1 MRYINKL
8 DFYSQRVKKI
18 VLKTSNNPPTS
29 PSTSPPIFGV
39 SLCDCVH
46 AKHLGRAS
54 PKRREQGDRRRLWL
68 TSVLYL
74 EKAKSSLLFFDRF
87 LPNALGVAECGDF
100 PSVNRLHVVSDG
112 WKKIHLEHTLHT
124 LTVFINIKYW
134 SWFSDA
140 GQNRKL
146 CLCFCASPP
155 VNISTLF
162 TDAGACFKTFFK
174 IDLF

>member
-1 MRYINKL
+1 M
-8 DFYSQRVKKI
+8 
-18 VLKTSNNPPTS
+18 
-29 PSTSPPIFGV
+29 
-39 SLCDCVH
+39 
-46 AKHLGRAS
+46 
-54 PKRREQGDRRRLWL
+54 
-68 TSVLYL
+68 
-74 EKAKSSLLFFDRF
+74 EKAKSSLLFSDRF

-146 CLCFCASPP
+146 CLCCCASLP

-174 IDLF
+174 KKKKITLLLKGIFFLQQVLDQNFTDVKEAGFSLLCTHWSSLCFQMSSFGLPLKKKKPQKHVLAKKCWEFPD